1 MNRCDTHRAVLPRV
15 LFGTLIAELESD
27 MEDRE
32 QKFGTNDMGL
42 IVFVVVAI
50 WLIFQSSLF

>member
-1 MNRCDTHRAVLPRV
+1 MMRIRASLRV
-15 LFGTLIAELESD
+15 LVFGTLLAAKEIM

-32 QKFGTNDMGL
+32 QKIGTNDMGL
-42 IVFVVVAI
+42 IVFVVVSI

>member
-1 MNRCDTHRAVLPRV
+1 